1 MLKLALAAATAGPVE
16 LNRNVVQCCLICG
29 SLISLR
35 TPATTTSSSS
45 PPLTPPLPPPPA
57 AVAVVILYFVAGT
70 IMHSSLLLLL
80 LLSSS
85 TAVLYLRYPS
95 FLTFL
100 LGRYPFETASAA
112 AKGSTSMI
120 SSSSSSLS
128 LSSLSAMTMTSSDK
142 PVVFRPSVPLLY
154 RLFFL
159 FFLPDGGSNSFL
171 TSPNRMSCSLS
182 SSSLV
187 PPVRS
192 NTLSGDGF
200 FSLFLL
206 PSSILGIVSSS
217 TVVLLTHPKTVA
229 IRN

>member
-1 MLKLALAAATAGPVE
+1 M
-16 LNRNVVQCCLICG
+16 QCCLICG

-57 AVAVVILYFVAGT
+57 AVAVVILYLVAGT
-70 IMHSSLLLLL
+70 IMHSSLLL

-112 AKGSTSMI
+112 AKESTSMI
-120 SSSSSSLS
+120 SSSSSLS

-206 PSSILGIVSSS
+206 PSSILGIVVYSS
-217 TVVLLTHPKTVA
+217 TTYTPE
-229 IRN
+229 NCGYS